1 MRILIVGAGISGLA
15 LAALLRQRGL
25 SPLVVDRAADF
36 AEAGYMLGLFPM
48 GNRVLHGLG
57 AFDAFLARSEPMDTY
72 EMRNGHGERMQSFDI
87 AAALGRFGVTRQLS
101 RADLLE
107 VLRGAGA
114 DVELRMG
121 TKVTG
126 IVEHGEEVE
135 ALAGAASLGRFD
147 LVVGAD
153 GIHSSVRRFVAGDT
167 EMKPTGWGG
176 WVWWAP
182 SAAAPHRTVT
192 EYWGAGRFVGIYPIR
207 DRIGVIAAGP
217 EDEIGGAAL
226 ERGGGS
232 PARHLAA
239 LFGEYRGIARA
250 PFEAMPSDPSSMF
263 FWRLEDCR
271 AERWSR
277 GRVVLMGD
285 SACAFLPTAG
295 VGASMALESA
305 AVLAD
310 ELGRTDAR
318 GLPLALAHYETRR
331 RKRAEGAQTASRRIA
346 QLMFVKSTPVAWGR
360 DQLMKFYSI
369 EEFAREIEKS
379 LSEPI

>member
-25 SPLVVDRAADF
+25 RPLVVDRSADF
-36 AEAGYMLGLFPM
+36 GEAGYMLGLFPM

-57 AFDAFLARSEPMDTY
+57 AFGTFLDRSEAMDTY
-72 EMRNGHGERMQSFDI
+72 VMCNGHGQPMQSFDI
-87 AAALGRFGVTRQLS
+87 AGALGRFGVTRQLS
-101 RADLLE
+101 RADLLQ
-107 VLRGAGA
+107 VLRDAGA
-114 DVELRMG
+114 DVELRMR
-121 TKVTG
+121 TRVTE
-126 IVEHGEEVE
+126 IVEHGQEVE
-135 ALAGAASLGRFD
+135 ALAGDRSLGRFD

-153 GIHSSVRRFVAGDT
+153 GIHSSVRRFVDGDT

-182 SAAAPHRTVT
+182 AAAAPHRTVT

-217 EDEIGGAAL
+217 EDEIGREALARDGA
-226 ERGGGS
+226 S
-232 PARHLAA
+232 PGQRLAA
-239 LFGEYRGIARA
+239 LFEDYRGIARA
-250 PFEAMPSDPSSMF
+250 PFEALPPDPASMF

-271 AERWSR
+271 ASRWSR
-277 GRVVLMGD
+277 GRVALMGD

-310 ELGRTDAR
+310 ELGRTDAA
-318 GLPLALAHYETRR
+318 GLPLALAHYEARR

-369 EEFAREIEKS
+369 EEFAKEIEKS